1 MNYPIYL
8 TNMNRLTTT
17 KKMVEDLFRL
27 NGNAKI
33 NIIDN
38 ASTYPPLL
46 KWYNEIKN
54 DVNIIRQSTNL
65 GPWTFFYSGHFSN
78 CEEDFYVY
86 SDADLELN
94 PNMPSNWQEIMMEY
108 YKKYDRKPSLVL
120 RLDDVPESETKN
132 HITYHQGV
140 CWYPTEDENI
150 YKAVTDMTF
159 SFDAKSAG
167 YRYES
172 IRMGG
177 DFACRHIPW
186 YLDFNNLS
194 EEEKY
199 YLNNLDDKYPDAVWS
214 RINKDNMNKPS

>member
-46 KWYNEIKN
+46 QWYNEVKD
-54 DVNIIRQSTNL
+54 DVNIIKQHVNL
-65 GPWTFFYSGHFSN
+65 GPWTFFYSGHFSK
-78 CEEDFYVY
+78 CPDDFYVY

-94 PNMPSNWQEIMMEY
+94 PNMPSNWQEILMDY
-108 YKKYDRKPSLVL
+108 HKRWKRKASLVL
-120 RLDDVPESETKN
+120 KIDDIPENDMKK
-132 HITYHQGV
+132 HIIHHQAV
-140 CWYPTEDENI
+140 CWNPTEEENVWHG
-150 YKAVTDMTF
+150 VTDMTF
-159 SFDAKSAG
+159 SFDTKAAG

-172 IRMGG
+172 VRIGG
-177 DFACRHIPW
+177 DFACRHVPW
-186 YLDFNNLS
+186 YIDPATIS

-199 YLNNLDDKYPDAVWS
+199 YLDSIDNKYPDAVWS
-214 RINKDNMNKPS
+214 RMNKEKIKDLK